1 MRDDGLYAAMVR
13 RGMTRRTFLQ
23 FTAAMAAALSLPAAY
38 GPRIAKALESAPRVP
53 VLWIRGQAC
62 GGNTEAM
69 LRSYNPT
76 AAQLLLDVL
85 SVDYHDELLA
95 VAGGEAVA
103 PLAGLAARYPKG
115 YYAVL
120 EGSFP
125 TGASGAYCLIGGRPA
140 VDIARE
146 VCAGALLTV
155 AVGSCAVDGG
165 APAAS
170 GGPTEA
176 GGIGKVL
183 SGGNYIALP
192 GCPANPV
199 NLAAVI
205 VHQLVAKE
213 TMPTDLGHRPL
224 AFYGNLIHN
233 QCERR
238 PHFEFGEFAQEW
250 GDQGSQKGWCL
261 YKLGCKGPETMAN
274 CPEARYGEK
283 ISWNVSSGVGCIG
296 CHSPSFWNA
305 MGPAYRRLPSPLPF
319 LPNLT
324 TDMVGGAMV
333 AGIGG
338 VAGAHAV
345 GMTIRFKRYAAQDRR
360 TKARAAAAAAEQ
372 AAADQVPHATDGSAQ
387 EPVPA
392 GVDAGGDS
400 PAAGIEER

>member
-1 MRDDGLYAAMVR
+1 MRDDGLYAAMMR

-23 FTAAMAAALSLPAAY
+23 FSAATAAALSLPVAY
-38 GPRIAKALESAPRVP
+38 GPRIAKALETAPRVP
-53 VLWIRGQAC
+53 VIWIRGQAC
-62 GGNTEAM
+62 GGNTEAL
-69 LRSYNPT
+69 LRAANPT
-76 AAQLLLDVL
+76 AANLLLDVL
-85 SVDYHDELLA
+85 ALDYHEELLA
-95 VAGGEAVA
+95 VAGADSSS
-103 PLAGLAARYPKG
+103 PLAGLASRYPNG

-125 TGASGAYCLIGGRPA
+125 TGAAGAYCLIGGRPA
-140 VDIARE
+140 VDVARE
-146 VCAGALLTV
+146 VATGALLTI

-165 APAAS
+165 APAAP
-170 GGPTEA
+170 GGITEA

-192 GCPANPV
+192 GCPANPA

-213 TMPTDLGHRPL
+213 AMPTDMAHRPL

-238 PHFEFGEFAQEW
+238 PHFEFGQFAQEW
-250 GDQGSQKGWCL
+250 GDQGAQKGWCL

-274 CPEARYGEK
+274 CPDARYGEK

-296 CHSPSFWNA
+296 CHSPSFWGA

-324 TDMVGGAMV
+324 TDLIGGAMV
-333 AGIGG
+333 GGIGA
-338 VAGAHAV
+338 VAVVHGA
-345 GMTIRFKRYAAQDRR
+345 GMTIRFKRYKAQER
-360 TKARAAAAAAEQ
+360 RAAAKAAAEAASVEAAITAETPAIAQ
-372 AAADQVPHATDGSAQ
+372 AQAQAGAAPASAA
-387 EPVPA
+387 V
-392 GVDAGGDS
+392 GT
-400 PAAGIEER
+400 EER